1 MSEFFYCFLLF
12 IFSTISIIIMYH
24 KERVLMKIYACR
36 FGIAGATTFC
46 TMYTALALALK
57 FFPNQT
63 LRLIATIHM
72 MPKLEY
78 IKPFIKVT
86 PQAIITGIV
95 SHTIAVFFFFWL
107 TATIYNAFQ
116 KLQK

>member
-1 MSEFFYCFLLF
+1 
-12 IFSTISIIIMYH
+12 
-24 KERVLMKIYACR
+24 MKIHTCSLG
-36 FGIAGATTFC
+36 FAGASAFC

-63 LRLIATIHM
+63 LKLIATIHM

-86 PQAIITGIV
+86 PHAVVIGII
-95 SHTIAVFFFFWL
+95 SHTIAVFVFFWL
-107 TATIYNAFQ
+107 MGTIYNLFQ
-116 KLQK
+116 RIKK

>member
-1 MSEFFYCFLLF
+1 
-12 IFSTISIIIMYH
+12 
-24 KERVLMKIYACR
+24 MKIHACS

-46 TMYTALALALK
+46 TMYASLALALK
-57 FFPNQT
+57 FFPVQT

-86 PQAIITGIV
+86 PQAIITGVI
-95 SHTIAVFFFFWL
+95 SHTIAVFFFFWFM
-107 TATIYNAFQ
+107 ATIYNLFQ
-116 KLQK
+116 RTQN

>member
-1 MSEFFYCFLLF
+1 
-12 IFSTISIIIMYH
+12 
-24 KERVLMKIYACR
+24 MKIKACS
-36 FGIAGATTFC
+36 FGAAGAITFC

-57 FFPNQT
+57 FFPVQT

-86 PQAIITGIV
+86 PEAIVTGVI

-107 TATIYNAFQ
+107 TATIYNLLQ